1 LSHSKPFGAE
11 FAPDVAIEVRL
22 SSGAALLAEA
32 PEVRPLQG
40 IQLMTPSLP
49 VDHLIWGGPDLE
61 AEIDRFER
69 LTGVRAALGGQH
81 PGEGTRNALLRLGPA
96 SYLELM
102 APDPA
107 QPAPP
112 RPRWLGLDAVTEA
125 RLLTWAAQATE
136 LERRAADAR
145 AAGVHLGEVR
155 AGRRE
160 GSGGQVL
167 SWRLTYPDVRLGDGL
182 VPFLIDWGGN
192 PHPALT
198 APAGLELVDLH
209 GEHPQPSAVAAM
221 LEALGLALR
230 IVRGPRA
237 MLVAT
242 LETPRGLVVL
252 R

>member
-1 LSHSKPFGAE
+1 
-11 FAPDVAIEVRL
+11 
-22 SSGAALLAEA
+22 
-32 PEVRPLQG
+32 
-40 IQLMTPSLP
+40 MTPSLP

-61 AEIDRFER
+61 VEIDRFER

-81 PGEGTRNALLRLGPA
+81 PGEGTRNALLRLGPT

-112 RPRWLGLDAVTEA
+112 RPRWLGLDVVTEP
-125 RLLTWAAQATE
+125 RLLTWAARATE
-136 LERRAADAR
+136 LERRVVDAQ

-160 GSGGQVL
+160 ASGGRVL
-167 SWRLTYPDVRLGDGL
+167 SWRLTYPDVGVGDGL
-182 VPFLIDWGGN
+182 VPFLIDWGDS

-209 GEHPQPSAVAAM
+209 GEHPQPGAVVAM
-221 LEALGLALR
+221 LEALGVGLR
-230 IVRGPRA
+230 VVKGPRVT
-237 MLVAT
+237 LVAT
-242 LETPRGLVVL
+242 LDTPRGRVVL
-252 R
+252 G